1 MCNKIGV
8 KVQHKESITVSE
20 KVDFP
25 DIRGI
30 IWDLDNTLY
39 RLDEAIIHAFN
50 LSIAKIA
57 REEGVDASMEEVID
71 MAIRSFEETGYSG
84 TVFIRDHN
92 IDQELLHYNF
102 HKGIDEKVIEKSLE
116 TKDLFTD
123 INLSHV
129 LVTHGAYDWAH
140 RVLSHLELLKFFPN
154 NHILALEHY
163 DFERKYESRKG
174 FSMALDRLRL
184 LPEDTLMVE
193 DSMGNLRIPHEMG
206 IKTVYIHHGRIP
218 KDVPEYVDYCFNNVP
233 EMLQGIKTAQISH
246 KKKE

>member
-1 MCNKIGV
+1 M
-8 KVQHKESITVSE
+8 QHKENTLASE
-20 KVDFP
+20 KESFP

-50 LSIAKIA
+50 IAIAKIA
-57 REEGVDASMEEVID
+57 REEGVNASMKEAID

-92 IDQELLHYNF
+92 IDQELLHFNF
-102 HKGIDEKVIEKSLE
+102 HKGIDEKVIQKSLE
-116 TKDLFTD
+116 TKQLFAD

-129 LVTHGAYDWAH
+129 LVTHGAHDWAQ
-140 RVLSHLELLKFFPN
+140 RVLLHLELLEFFSDD
-154 NHILALEHY
+154 HILALEHY

-184 LPEDTLMVE
+184 LPENTLMVE
-193 DSMGNLRIPHEMG
+193 DSIGNLRIPHEMG
-206 IKTVYIHHGRIP
+206 IKTVYIHHGRLP
-218 KDVPEYVDYCFNNVP
+218 KDAPDYVDYCFDNVP
-233 EMLQGIKTAQISH
+233 ELLQALKTAQLSH
-246 KKKE
+246 KENK